1 MNAKVT
7 GILAVVTLVAVV
19 TAIQVSQRAPAPKP
33 VNESSAFFPN
43 LLSKLSELDAIN
55 IQTNN
60 AQFQILKQ
68 GESWGLQE
76 KAGYPVPAEKIA
88 AVLNGMAG
96 LIKLEAKTDKPEL
109 YSRLALEEIEKAGAD
124 TIQVRLK
131 QGQSEFASLL
141 IGKSKPAKTD
151 TGLSEIYVRKPGEAQ
166 SWLVLGNLRLETDP
180 LAWLDKTI
188 FQLAPERV
196 QAVTLARSQE
206 KLMRIFKEKAE
217 DTAFQLAEL
226 PEKAT
231 LENHVLDSLGRALAN
246 LTLEDVVKA
255 EGFSFP
261 AEATELQFSSFDG
274 LQITLRVGEQAGKH
288 YATLKAAAKAELI
301 AATPEPAK
309 TAAPADQAP
318 ADASKP
324 AADKPAASP
333 ADKLAAAEKEA
344 ADLNA
349 KFSPWVYV
357 LPSYQVNNLLP
368 KATDLYKLADATA
381 QPGTPTQGE
390 VSLPGASPLDIL
402 NNLGK
407 P

>member
-7 GILAVVTLVAVV
+7 GILAVVTLIAVL
-19 TAIQVSQRAPAPKP
+19 TAIQVSQHAPAPKH

-43 LLSKLSELDAIN
+43 LLSKLGELDAIN
-55 IQTNN
+55 IQTNST
-60 AQFQILKQ
+60 QFHILKQ
-68 GESWGLQE
+68 GETWGLQE

-88 AVLNGMAG
+88 TVLNGMAG

-124 TIQVRLK
+124 TIQVKLK
-131 QGQSEFASLL
+131 QGQSDFASLL

-151 TGLSEIYVRKPGEAQ
+151 TGLSEIYVRKPGDAQ

-180 LAWLDKTI
+180 LAWLNKTV
-188 FQLAPERV
+188 FQFAPERV

-206 KLMRIFKEKAE
+206 KLIRIFKEKAE

-226 PEKAT
+226 PEKAK
-231 LENHVLDSLGRALAN
+231 LETPVIDSLGRALAN
-246 LTLEDVVKA
+246 FTLEDVVKA
-255 EGFSFP
+255 EGFTFP

-309 TAAPADQAP
+309 TATPAD
-318 ADASKP
+318 KP
-324 AADKPAASP
+324 ATDKPAASS
-333 ADKLAAAEKEA
+333 ADKLAVAEKEA

-349 KFSPWVYV
+349 KFSAWVYV

-368 KATDLYKLADATA
+368 KATDLYKLEDATA

-390 VSLPGASPLDIL
+390 VNLGDGAAMPGISPLDIL

-407 P
+407 K